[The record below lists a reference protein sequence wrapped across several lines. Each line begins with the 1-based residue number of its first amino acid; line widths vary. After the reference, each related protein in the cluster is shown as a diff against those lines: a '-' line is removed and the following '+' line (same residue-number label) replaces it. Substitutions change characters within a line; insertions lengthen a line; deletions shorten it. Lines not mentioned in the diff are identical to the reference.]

1 MEGVMKQ
8 IVECVPN
15 FSEGR
20 DQKILDQIAD
30 VIRSVDA
37 VQLLDVDPGADTN
50 RTVFTFVGEPDAVV
64 EAAFQAIR
72 KAAELIDMSKHSGAH
87 PRMGAT
93 DVCPFIPVSNITME
107 ECVELAK
114 RLGKRVGEELEIPI
128 YLYEY
133 AASKPERK
141 NLATVR
147 KGEYEGLQEKLTNPE
162 WKPDF
167 GPARFNERT
176 GATAVGV
183 REFLIA
189 YNVTLNTREKKYA
202 TDIAL
207 ELREKGRPR
216 RVGNIQPFYTD
227 GTLVKHGES
236 EFFCGTCDYIAKTR
250 EKLFTHCKDEHGYD
264 LPAILDEHGMSTS
277 KIAGKATIKPG
288 LFKNC
293 KAIGWYVDEYHRVQ
307 ISINLTNYKI
317 TAPHEVLEATRNLAA
332 DRGLVVTGS
341 EVVGLIPYDALLQ
354 SGVYY
359 LEKQGKSAGIPI
371 DDILQTAVDSMGLN
385 DVSPFHIHEKVLGY
399 PDMSG
404 RKLVNMTA
412 ADLVHEISRDTPAPG
427 GGSVSALSSAMGA
440 GLASMVAGL
449 TLSKKQYASVK
460 SDMAEIGTKAQSI
473 KDSLLKGV
481 DDDTDAFNAYFGAL
495 KMPKKTPA
503 EKKKRE
509 SAMQDGLKQAVEV
522 PLKTA
527 QDSLKAIELCLQ
539 VVEKGNVNSVTDGGV
554 GAETAYAG
562 LRGAILNVL
571 INLPGIHDANFVSEM
586 KGHCKD
592 LIGKSN
598 TVISKVRELVLEK
611 IESM

>member
-1 MEGVMKQ
+1 MKQ

-20 DQKILDQIAD
+20 DQGILDQISEA
-30 VIRSVDA
+30 VRSVDN

-50 RTVFTFVGEPDAVV
+50 RTVFTFVGEPDAVM
-64 EAAFQAIR
+64 EAAFRAIK
-72 KAAELIDMSKHSGAH
+72 KASELIDMSKHSGAH

-107 ECVELAK
+107 QCVEVAK
-114 RLGKRVGEELEIPI
+114 TLGKRVGEELEIPV

-133 AASKPERK
+133 AATKPERR

-147 KGEYEGLQEKLTNPE
+147 KGEYEGLPEKLENPE
-162 WKPDF
+162 WAPDF
-167 GPARFNERT
+167 GPARFNERA

-227 GTLVKHGES
+227 GTLVKHRES

-250 EKLFTHCKDEHGYD
+250 EELFTHCKDEHGYD

-341 EVVGLIPYDALLQ
+341 EVVGLIPYNALLQ

-412 ADLVHEISRDTPAPG
+412 TDLVHEISRDTPAPG

-503 EKKKRE
+503 EKEKRE
-509 SAMQDGLKQAVEV
+509 SAMQNGLKQAVEV

-527 QDSLKAIELCLQ
+527 QESLGAIGLCLQ

-562 LRGAILNVL
+562 LRGAILNIL

-586 KGHCKD
+586 KSHCKD
-592 LIGKSN
+592 LIGKGD

>member
-1 MEGVMKQ
+1 MKQ

-30 VIRSVDA
+30 VIRSVDT

-50 RTVFTFVGEPDAVV
+50 RTVFTFIGEPDTVV
-64 EAAFQAIR
+64 EAAFRAIK

-107 ECVELAK
+107 ECVERAE

-133 AASKPERK
+133 AATKPERK

-147 KGEYEGLQEKLTNPE
+147 KGEYEGLAEKLRNPE

-167 GPARFNERT
+167 GPARFNERA
-176 GATAVGV
+176 GATAIGV

-207 ELREKGRPR
+207 ELREKGRPK
-216 RVGNIQPFYTD
+216 RVGNIQPFYTN
-227 GTLVKHGES
+227 GTLVKHKEN
-236 EFFCGTCDYIAKTR
+236 EFFCGSCDFIAKTP
-250 EKLFTHCKDEHGYD
+250 EELFAHCKDEHGYD
-264 LPAILDEHGMSTS
+264 LPAILDEHGMSTTNL
-277 KIAGKATIKPG
+277 AGKAAIKPG

-293 KAIGWYVDEYHRVQ
+293 KAIGWYVDEYHRTQ

-317 TAPHEVLEATRNLAA
+317 TPPHVVLEATRKLAA

-341 EVVGLIPYDALLQ
+341 EIVGLIPFDALLQ
-354 SGVYY
+354 SGIYY
-359 LEKQGKSAGIPI
+359 LEKQGKSAGIPM

-399 PDMSG
+399 PDMTG
-404 RKLVNMTA
+404 RKLANMTA
-412 ADLVHEISRDTPAPG
+412 INLVHEISRDTPAPG

-449 TLSKKQYASVK
+449 TLSKKKYAAVK
-460 SDMAEIGTKAQSI
+460 PEMAEIGTKAQAI

-481 DDDTDAFNAYFGAL
+481 DDDTDAFNAYFSAL
-495 KMPKKTPA
+495 KLPKKTPT
-503 EKKKRE
+503 EKEKRE
-509 SAMQDGLKQAVEV
+509 AALQDGLKQAVKV

-527 QDSLKAIELCLQ
+527 KDSLEAIGLCLR

-571 INLPGIHDANFVSEM
+571 INLPGIHDEKFVSEM
-586 KGHCKD
+586 KTRCSE
-592 LIGKSN
+592 LIEKGDKQ
-598 TVISKVRELVLEK
+598 IAKVRKKVLEK